1 MQVEI
6 RLNNSWVDVSN
17 YVVGAITID
26 RRVDEVLDSGAFTF
40 VSKDIDYNIPPLTIC
55 IVDGEIWL
63 CSSECNEV
71 IPSNPKE
78 YNHNVT
84 LIELTYYLQ
93 CYIVGT
99 KAMSNTGT
107 MYPTNKDKCEALV
120 DFINNKYSLIFGDK
134 ANQFKF
140 DTNAF
145 NDSRWKLER
154 EFMFGSGTT
163 LFQALLE
170 IGKTCNAIPRLTNT
184 TITSNETLDLTVDWD
199 LLDYNNRFTIDENKV
214 LTRQYNQN
222 VDEYTAILESEVYDV
237 VDRSTTTRVINL
249 SVRSESYVISADNQ
263 VLILPSKIEKIT
275 KLTTS
280 GVAIG
285 KKTVTGFSLH
295 VDAEKVNEYKG
306 QTKYLMD
313 FKDMFTDETY
323 YNAVCYMLTGVSA
336 PGATRATLSITGST
350 FTLADSPQIEYEV
363 KNIDISKQVLEK
375 TQYDL
380 LTAQEKP
387 KYCYYIHNDNK
398 IYGMYEFYADDW
410 WGHSLNIAVSPFLS
424 YALSGVLLDETV
436 QEDDRY
442 GTTVVSYISFV
453 GFKDYNP
460 MNYVFNVEY
469 TPITSTYLLSNN
481 DKKPFNEEINK
492 LVSRSFQLSDSMS
505 DFDLLVDS
513 IDKNNNMMG
522 LPEVSISYYGN
533 NYPKPRDLIRIKD
546 EAYYVSSVQ
555 TTILLGQ
562 YTSVINLVKE
572 YNKIAEVFGVKTQYE
587 STRLPLNNII
597 DRIVYCGYFDR
608 SLKYNAIHITGS
620 NFDLIKQG
628 VYLEKGKNRY
638 FVVEATDNYCFD
650 KQNYK
655 NNDLK
660 DGYTENKDIP
670 YANDNNEQV
679 EYTVSLCNVKSNLSL
694 DLSKKMPEYDV
705 NMISLSFD
713 GSHKIKLYKDARER
727 LIFVCKLDS
736 NEIDDTPQTK
746 FTVTFNYDTKLVSPH
761 GVRIIGYDI
770 FNVESSQSLNNEVKS
785 ITMKNINAF
794 KVAIMGAGHK
804 VNVGYTLG
812 GHDIISAKYPNDLE
826 AITINKNSNIYI
838 EEIDTDTPVLD
849 LYSFRINYINE
860 VVESSSYGVAVIY
873 TNSNNETESVILNND
888 NDFVKLNN
896 IASLTLQ
903 IAGPS
908 SITYMNVGGKSNKV
922 AVAKKVYKYS
932 FTMVNLQTYDNGEI
946 YITEI
951 D

>member
-17 YVVGAITID
+17 YIVGAITID

-40 VSKDIDYNIPPLTIC
+40 VSKEIDYNIPPLTLCKI
-55 IVDGEIWL
+55 DDEFWL

-78 YNHNVT
+78 YNHNVS

-107 MYPTNKDKCEALV
+107 MYPTNEDKCKALV

-140 DTNAF
+140 EDDAF
-145 NDSRWKLER
+145 NDSRWSLER

-170 IGKTCNAIPRLTNT
+170 IGKTCNAIPRLTSA
-184 TITSNETLDLTVDWD
+184 TIASNEVLNLTVNWD
-199 LLDYNNRFTIDENKV
+199 LLDYNNRFTLDENKV

-222 VDEYTAILESEVYDV
+222 VDEYTAVLESEVNDV
-237 VDRSTTTRVINL
+237 VDRSTTSAVYSL

-263 VLILPSKIEKIT
+263 ILVLPTKIEKIT
-275 KLTTS
+275 KFRTS

-285 KKTVTGFSLH
+285 KKSVTGFSLH

-306 QTKYLMD
+306 QTKYLTD

-323 YNAVCYMLTGVSA
+323 YNAVVYMLTGSSA
-336 PGATRATLSITGST
+336 SGATRATLSIAGSE
-350 FTLADSPQIEYEV
+350 FTLADSPDTEVDV
-363 KNIDISKQVLEK
+363 KNIDISEQVLEK
-375 TQYDL
+375 SQYDL

-410 WGHSLNIAVSPFLS
+410 WGHSLNMTVNPFLS
-424 YALSGVLLDETV
+424 YALNGKLVDETA

-481 DKKPFNEEINK
+481 DKSPFNETSNK
-492 LVSRSFQLSDSMS
+492 LVSRSFQLADSMS

-513 IDKNNNMMG
+513 INKNNNMMG
-522 LPEVSISYYGN
+522 LPEVSINYYGN
-533 NYPKPRDLIRIKD
+533 KYPKPRDLINIKNKP
-546 EAYYVSSVQ
+546 YYVSSVQ
-555 TTILLGQ
+555 TTILLGK

-587 STRLPLNNII
+587 STRLPLNNIV

-608 SLKYNAIHITGS
+608 QLKYNAIHIMGS

-655 NNDLK
+655 NSNLK

-670 YANDNNEQV
+670 YANDDNEQV
-679 EYTVSLCNVKSNLSL
+679 EYTVSLCDIKSNLSL
-694 DLSKKMPEYDV
+694 DLSKKMPEYDI
-705 NMISLSFD
+705 NMISLSFN
-713 GSHKIKLYKDARER
+713 GSHKVKLYKDARER

-746 FTVTFNYDTKLVSPH
+746 FTVTFNYSSKLISPH
-761 GVRIIGYDI
+761 GVRILGYDLL
-770 FNVESSQSLNNEVKS
+770 NLVSSQSLNNDVES

-794 KVAIMGAGHK
+794 RVAIMGAGHK

-873 TNSNNETESVILNND
+873 TNSNNETESIILNSD
-888 NDFVKLNN
+888 NDFVRLNN

-908 SITYMNVGGKSNKV
+908 GITYMNVGGSSNKV
-922 AVAKKVYKYS
+922 AVAEKVYKYT
-932 FTMVNLQTYDNGEI
+932 FNTVDLKTYDNGEI